1 MVEGLDC
8 NLRCGV
14 STCLGGH
21 LILNESSSGKKNWS
35 KICAADDVA
44 GARVGGSA
52 KKMAAAGSGD
62 AATAAGVCIWSG
74 TGHGGSFSHPPPPS
88 VHLNNDTQIQH
99 TTPVVWHGVPPARA
113 RLLPATPSH
122 RGVRAMGALSCCPHL
137 PPPANTNS

>member
-74 TGHGGSFSHPPPPS
+74 TGTGVEAKS
-88 VHLNNDTQIQH
+88 
-99 TTPVVWHGVPPARA
+99 GVPTATGISGWILILRAKPAGFSTVSPLNRDSISPRVSA
-113 RLLPATPSH
+113 SQ
-122 RGVRAMGALSCCPHL
+122 
-137 PPPANTNS
+137 